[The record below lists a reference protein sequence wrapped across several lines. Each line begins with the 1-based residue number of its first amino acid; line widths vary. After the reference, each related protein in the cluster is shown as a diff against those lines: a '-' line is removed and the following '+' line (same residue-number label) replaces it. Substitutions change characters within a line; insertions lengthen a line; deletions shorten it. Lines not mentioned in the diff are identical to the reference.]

1 MHGLVQDSY
10 VFGLPFVIFSLRG
23 IFKLSTCTR
32 ELSLLFDKSR
42 RSIHYLRIR
51 GARERG
57 IFLSLGSFH
66 LTPASTFHTI
76 LCFATFNN
84 SLNFMFR
91 CFPFHST
98 LCFARPNIPF
108 HYEFRSI
115 QHSIPVYVLLDSTFH
130 SVLFFA
136 PVSIS
141 IFIQQQKLIES

>member
-1 MHGLVQDSY
+1 M
-10 VFGLPFVIFSLRG
+10 IFSLRG

-42 RSIHYLRIR
+42 RSIHYPRIR
-51 GARERG
+51 GGGARERG

-91 CFPFHST
+91 CFPFHS
-98 LCFARPNIPF
+98 IPL
-108 HYEFRSI
+108 
-115 QHSIPVYVLLDSTFH
+115 YVLLDPTFH
-130 SVLFFA
+130 SIMSFA
-136 PVSIS
+136 PFNIPFQFMFCSTQH
-141 IFIQQQKLIES
+141 FILFYFSPQSAFHSLFNSKN